1 MLFRSKCN
9 NGYTKSGNSCK
20 KDIVIPANAH
30 ASGTG
35 WACDAGYTKTAGS
48 CVNTA
53 EMKAAQIY
61 INDLLEYIKL
71 YPNTFDI
78 LNISSLMVVNKNVLD
93 GRWSDKEQDAF
104 KLLQKYARTSK
115 EFLSFVD
122 EQNVLR
128 EKQAL
133 IRLTAT
139 ENEIKKY
146 ISYFTAYLQ
155 NNITTELAPGLLQNI
170 NFAEEELTSKDIARL
185 NSTLEKLHSYLVQ
198 VKLLPDYKQFAQS
211 SSAEQSLTQPKGGVT
226 SSVESVP
233 QVAIIGDEATRA
245 TMYDEAQR
253 EAQDYINDLVA
264 FLKNNSAVYDIT
276 EIVGLV
282 SANKAIL
289 TGEWNQV
296 LEKNFAK
303 LKNFTSSSQEFLDYH
318 ESRNDE
324 RQKVMLNEIALQ
336 NQKLKNINAYLRF
349 YIQNNITSSIAQT
362 VIDKIKFGEA
372 SLAEQNLGALT
383 KANNQLEGFIAKN
396 NLNKDYLQF
405 VKSLSATD
413 KEAAS
418 VTASKIDAIELV
430 NFDFI
435 KKAGK
440 FDFIALVN
448 LSGRAPNALL
458 NLEGDVVFEKDE
470 AIACF
475 YQSQVIKNDLKY
487 YLYDKVSNREYL
499 VRDKGFECNQNNLL
513 KHDLVFFEKDALLRE
528 DKSYLASL
536 TAAIASNH
544 LQLYGTV
551 AKEEQK
557 KDFTLREMKSA
568 NIKEGVS
575 NETVIGF
582 GSLIIDNDNTTLC
595 TDVENTLAH
604 KSIMNLLSN
613 EFTRMGYGKSV
624 GRVSFN
630 NVADTFVN
638 VQRGRCG
645 FIYAGEK
652 SLANLLNAFEK
663 SRTKYDLLP
672 IWYSNKQID
681 LEQQRQASKQQ
692 QTLMDVQ
699 KTKEELEKQKLLE
712 QERLKADGILKAE
725 EQKRLRNL
733 HRNVVEAH
741 IQVVEK
747 EAKLLFDKYPNND
760 GPMLTSY
767 PQLVSLMET
776 KLKEK
781 WELDE
786 FNVEINDYGLSTY
799 RGRTIATFISEINF
813 TLKNRM
819 LGDYEDFCYR
829 LAILDDKEF
838 DVLREPELASCK
850 ANSLDYYKKRLDFQ
864 SSWVVQ

>member
-1 MLFRSKCN
+1 MN
-9 NGYTKSGNSCK
+9 
-20 KDIVIPANAH
+20 H
-30 ASGTG
+30 
-35 WACDAGYTKTAGS
+35 
-48 CVNTA
+48 
-53 EMKAAQIY
+53 
-61 INDLLEYIKL
+61 L
-71 YPNTFDI
+71 Y
-78 LNISSLMVVNKNVLD
+78 
-93 GRWSDKEQDAF
+93 
-104 KLLQKYARTSK
+104 
-115 EFLSFVD
+115 
-122 EQNVLR
+122 
-128 EKQAL
+128 
-133 IRLTAT
+133 
-139 ENEIKKY
+139 
-146 ISYFTAYLQ
+146 
-155 NNITTELAPGLLQNI
+155 
-170 NFAEEELTSKDIARL
+170 
-185 NSTLEKLHSYLVQ
+185 
-198 VKLLPDYKQFAQS
+198 
-211 SSAEQSLTQPKGGVT
+211 
-226 SSVESVP
+226 
-233 QVAIIGDEATRA
+233 
-245 TMYDEAQR
+245 
-253 EAQDYINDLVA
+253 
-264 FLKNNSAVYDIT
+264 
-276 EIVGLV
+276 
-282 SANKAIL
+282 
-289 TGEWNQV
+289 
-296 LEKNFAK
+296 
-303 LKNFTSSSQEFLDYH
+303 
-318 ESRNDE
+318 
-324 RQKVMLNEIALQ
+324 
-336 NQKLKNINAYLRF
+336 
-349 YIQNNITSSIAQT
+349 
-362 VIDKIKFGEA
+362 
-372 SLAEQNLGALT
+372 
-383 KANNQLEGFIAKN
+383 
-396 NLNKDYLQF
+396 
-405 VKSLSATD
+405 
-413 KEAAS
+413 
-418 VTASKIDAIELV
+418 
-430 NFDFI
+430 
-435 KKAGK
+435 
-440 FDFIALVN
+440 
-448 LSGRAPNALL
+448 
-458 NLEGDVVFEKDE
+458 
-470 AIACF
+470 
-475 YQSQVIKNDLKY
+475 DLKY

-513 KHDLVFFEKDALLRE
+513 RYDLVFFEKDALLRE

-575 NETVIGF
+575 NEAVIGF
-582 GSLIIDNDNTTLC
+582 GSLIIDNDNSTLC
-595 TDVENTLAH
+595 TDVEDTLAH

-624 GRVSFN
+624 GRISFN

-652 SLANLLNAFEK
+652 SLANLLNAFER

-681 LEQQRQASKQQ
+681 QEQQRQANKQQ

-799 RGRTIATFISEINF
+799 RGRTLATFISEINF

-819 LGDYEDFCYR
+819 LGDYEEFCVR

-838 DVLREPELASCK
+838 DVLREPELGACK
-850 ANSLDYYKKRLDFQ
+850 ANSLDYYKKKLDFQ